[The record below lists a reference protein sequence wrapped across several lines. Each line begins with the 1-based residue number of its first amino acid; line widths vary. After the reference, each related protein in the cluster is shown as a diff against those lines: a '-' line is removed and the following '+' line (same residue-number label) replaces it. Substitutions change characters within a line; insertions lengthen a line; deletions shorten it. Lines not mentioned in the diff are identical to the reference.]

1 MIAGTFDPWTNGHH
15 DVLRAAVDLFD
26 VVYVALLTNP
36 DKQPLFNTNQ
46 RMEMVRLAIMDDPI
60 LRMAMGK
67 DRLSILVRPDEPA
80 VHVAAQNGALW
91 MVRGLRLSMEYE
103 KELGACLVNAV
114 ISDAIQTIYIPP
126 QQEHIHISSS
136 VVRQMINLRLDGPIL
151 TMVPGIVYRQIC
163 DICRLNDNNT
173 EEDSDA

>member
-1 MIAGTFDPWTNGHH
+1 MNMSEQRRGMIPGTFDPWTNGHH

-36 DKQPLFNTNQ
+36 DKQPMFSTDQ
-46 RMEMVRLAIMDDPI
+46 RMEMVRLAIMDDPY
-60 LRMAMGK
+60 LLGAMAK

-80 VHVAAQNGALW
+80 VQVSAQSGALW

-114 ISDAIQTIYIPP
+114 ISDAVQTIYMPP
-126 QQEHIHISSS
+126 LQE
-136 VVRQMINLRLDGPIL
+136 RLLARPFFCCPPAIGW
-151 TMVPGIVYRQIC
+151 G
-163 DICRLNDNNT
+163 
-173 EEDSDA
+173 A